1 MSITTSYLAPNHW
14 NTSGQ
19 QSLTN
24 AGLSKQFLGFGISFR
39 NSIPEKNKRKVT
51 CLCWAI
57 ELLAES
63 VFVKQLLG
71 TCRHLW
77 TLICCY
83 CLSKCII
90 YIYTVTGLLNLNAS
104 GIVDLSNA
112 FYSDPTSSKQLLHST
127 SQAFNRSFHNFTS
140 SRNTQTVHLSSNP
153 IYTLE
158 DQPLP
163 VEPEND
169 GLVQMI
175 FPFQLGDF

>member
-24 AGLSKQFLGFGISFR
+24 AGLSKQFLGFGMSFR

-51 CLCWAI
+51 FLCWAI

-63 VFVKQLLG
+63 VFAKQLLG

-77 TLICCY
+77 TWICCY
-83 CLSKCII
+83 CLSKCIMYI
-90 YIYTVTGLLNLNAS
+90 YIHTLYTLTSLLNVNAS
-104 GIVDLSNA
+104 WIVDLLNA

-140 SRNTQTVHLSSNP
+140 SRNTQTVHLSLNP
-153 IYTLE
+153 VYTLE
-158 DQPLP
+158 D
-163 VEPEND
+163 
-169 GLVQMI
+169 
-175 FPFQLGDF
+175 